1 MQSAVIPWRRAA
13 ASAALLLFLMV
24 STPKGMAAAGDRDE
38 IVLTEGDITITLG
51 ELAEYVSDRVLPEA
65 YESAVSKPGAVAQSV
80 GNLYIIRRAA
90 DLAREEGLIGPY
102 RSAFVARDAADR
114 EAVERYVEW
123 QTAERL
129 ESADWEALA
138 REQFL
143 KDAEIY
149 ASEERV
155 RVSHILMS
163 SEDRSFNE
171 LVIRVAEVE
180 AKLRAGEPF
189 DVVAF
194 EYSDD
199 PSAERNRGSLG
210 VVRRGQMVPPFEA
223 VAFSMSEEGS
233 VSEPFLTDFG
243 VHIVRFEGRETGEPT
258 SFAQVKDRIIQQLQR
273 KRSKLTRELILE
285 PYRGEVQDQLYRLDE
300 PKLADG
306 ILDLILERTP

>member
-1 MQSAVIPWRRAA
+1 MLVNKRWGAAV
-13 ASAALLLFLMV
+13 SAAFSLFCVVL
-24 STPKGMAAAGDRDE
+24 TPIGVEAAVDRDE

-51 ELAEYVSDRVLPEA
+51 ELAEYVSDRILPEA
-65 YESAVSKPGAVAQSV
+65 YERAVAKPGAVAQSV

-90 DLAREEGLIGPY
+90 DLAREEALIGPY

-114 EAVERYVEW
+114 EAVELYVEW

-155 RVSHILMS
+155 RVSHILVS
-163 SEDRSFNE
+163 SEDRSFSE
-171 LVIRVAEVE
+171 LVTRVAEVE
-180 AKLRAGEPF
+180 ARLQAGEPF
-189 DVVAF
+189 DVVAL

-199 PSAERNRGSLG
+199 SSAERNRGSLG
-210 VVRRGQMVPPFEA
+210 SIRRGQMVPPFEA
-223 VAFSMSEEGS
+223 VAFSMSEEGA

-258 SFAQVKDRIIQQLQR
+258 PFAQVKDRIIQQLQK

-285 PYRGEVQDQLYRLDE
+285 PYRGEVQDQLYQLDE
-300 PKLADG
+300 PKLAEG